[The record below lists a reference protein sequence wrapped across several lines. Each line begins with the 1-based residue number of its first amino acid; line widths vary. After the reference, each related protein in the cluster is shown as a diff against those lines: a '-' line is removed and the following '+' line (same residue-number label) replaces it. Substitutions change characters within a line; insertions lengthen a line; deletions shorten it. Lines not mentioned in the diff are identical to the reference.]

1 MKLDNR
7 GQMRVVEAMIACVI
21 LIIGISTTAYF
32 SNVFATEEGGDL
44 EEAGQN
50 ALHVLDNG
58 DLIKKII
65 QNEDN
70 WESKLKSLLETL
82 LPPDTFYNLTLV
94 SGLTGQ
100 PIAGAITNMKG
111 QDPSSNLEAVFLQ
124 HIIPISLPLA
134 RIEQKE
140 LDVILIIDRSGSMDQ
155 SEPGDQ
161 HNKIYYAKLAA
172 KAFIDQLNASK
183 DRVGLVSYSDEA
195 TLDIGLTND
204 FQRVKAKIDNLSP
217 NGYTNMGDAVKKLNE
232 EFLAHNRTS
241 ATLAM
246 ILLTDGVANRPCPH
260 NPQHSDQTCPYASQY
275 ALNESKK
282 AEDRGILIYT
292 IGLGANSRDFDEDLL
307 KQMQTN
313 GYYYTPSAEKLT
325 DIYMAIAQDLLF
337 AVKYEIVI
345 IKLTLVKAG

>member
-1 MKLDNR
+1 
-7 GQMRVVEAMIACVI
+7 MRIVEAMIACVI

-32 SNVFATEEGGDL
+32 SSVVTTEEGSEI
-44 EEAGQN
+44 EEAGQGI
-50 ALHVLDNG
+50 LHVLDNT
-58 DLIKKII
+58 DLIKQII
-65 QNEDN
+65 QNEAN
-70 WESKLKSLLETL
+70 WESKLKTLLETL
-82 LPPDTFYNLTLV
+82 LPPDTLYNLTLI

-100 PIAGAITNMKG
+100 PIAGAITNMER
-111 QDPSSNLEAVFLQ
+111 QDSSSLDAVSLQ
-124 HIIPISLPLA
+124 HVIPISLPLS
-134 RIEQKE
+134 RIEQRE
-140 LDVILIIDRSGSMDQ
+140 LDVILIIDRSGSMGQ

-161 HNKIYYAKLAA
+161 HNKIYYAKQAA
-172 KAFIDQLNASK
+172 KIFVDQLNTSK
-183 DRVGLVSYSDEA
+183 DRVGLVSYSDGA

-204 FQRVKAKIDNLSP
+204 FQQVKSKIDSLSP
-217 NGYTNMGDAVKKLNE
+217 NGYTNIGDAVKKLNE
-232 EFLAHNRTS
+232 EFLARNRTS

-260 NPQHSDQTCPYASQY
+260 DPQHSDQTCPYAMEY